1 MSLVLRDFDP
11 IKELRELEQR
21 FFQMQPQAGASSSN
35 VASFV
40 PAVNTREDDKAYYI
54 EIDLPGVKKEDI
66 NVELND
72 NKLTVSGER
81 KTKEEVKK
89 EDYYLVESRYGKF
102 QRTFTLPE
110 NVDAEHIEAE
120 DNNGVLE
127 IVIPKVNEPEVSKRI
142 EIK

>member
-1 MSLVLRDFDP
+1 MSLVVKNFDP
-11 IKELRELEQR
+11 FKELRELEQR
-21 FFQMQPQAGASSSN
+21 FAQWQPALASDTN
-35 VASFV
+35 VTSFV
-40 PAVNTREDDKAYYI
+40 PAVNTREDDKNYYI

-81 KTKEEVKK
+81 KHKEEVKK
-89 EDYYLVESRYGKF
+89 EDYYLVESTFGKF

-110 NVDAEHIEAE
+110 NVDAEHIEAKE
-120 DNNGVLE
+120 ENGVVE
-127 IVIPKVNEPEVSKRI
+127 IVIPKVNEPDVSKRI

>member
-1 MSLVLRDFDP
+1 MSLLVRNFDP
-11 IKELRELEQR
+11 FRELQELEQR
-21 FFQMQPQAGASSSN
+21 FAQLQPKLAGDTN
-35 VASFV
+35 VTSFV
-40 PAVNTREDDKAYYI
+40 PAVNTREDEKNYYI
-54 EIDLPGVKKEDI
+54 EIDLPGVSKDDI
-66 NVELND
+66 NVELNE

-89 EDYYLVESRYGKF
+89 EDYYLVESSFGKF

-110 NVDAEHIEAE
+110 NVDIEHIEAK

-127 IVIPKVNEPEVSKRI
+127 IIIPKANQPEVSKRI

>member
-1 MSLVLRDFDP
+1 MSLVVKNFDP
-11 IKELRELEQR
+11 FKELRELEQR
-21 FFQMQPQAGASSSN
+21 LLQLQPTVASDTN
-35 VASFV
+35 VTSFV
-40 PAVNTREDDKAYYI
+40 PAVNTREDDKNYYI

-81 KTKEEVKK
+81 SHKEEVKK
-89 EDYYLVESRYGKF
+89 EDYYLVESTFGKF

-110 NVDAEHIEAE
+110 NVDAEQIEAKE
-120 DNNGVLE
+120 ESGVLE
-127 IVIPKVNEPEVSKRI
+127 LVIPKVNEPEVSKRI